1 MNVCSS
7 RPAIDDTRIP
17 LAAKPKKATARK
29 DRADK
34 DQELVLKNRE
44 RTEQDELEGISKEVR
59 LFCRNLQIAIYFTE
73 KNLLNFPFFLFY
85 FNLNIVKV

>member
-1 MNVCSS
+1 MPHKFNYFLEKRLNLNVYSS

-29 DRADK
+29 DRTDK

-44 RTEQDELEGISKEVR
+44 RTEQDELEGISKEVG
-59 LFCRNLQIAIYFTE
+59 LFLSELANCN
-73 KNLLNFPFFLFY
+73 LFY
-85 FNLNIVKV
+85 